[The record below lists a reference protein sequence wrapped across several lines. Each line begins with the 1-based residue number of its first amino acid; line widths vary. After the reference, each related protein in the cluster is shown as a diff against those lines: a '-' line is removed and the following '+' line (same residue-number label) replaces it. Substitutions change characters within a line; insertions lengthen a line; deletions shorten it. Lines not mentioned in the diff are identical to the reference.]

1 MSHPTALKT
10 VVTLD
15 DKYTLTHGHAY
26 LTGTQA
32 VLRLLITQRLR
43 DAAAGLSTAA
53 FVSGYRG
60 SPVGGI
66 DLTLYKAGKLLA
78 QHAIKFN
85 PGINEELAA
94 TSVWGS
100 QQAGLY
106 GDATVDGVLGLWY
119 GKGPGVDR
127 CPDVWRHASGAG
139 TSPLGGVLA
148 IAGDD
153 TAAKSSTYP
162 NQSDAIFQ
170 SVGIPLFYPASVQ
183 EMIDFGIHGYAMSRF
198 CGAWVGMKAVTDVIE
213 SAAVVDVSVDRVTT
227 VLPLDFSAP
236 KDGLHIRWPDTPH
249 AIGARVWEHKIPAA
263 LAYARANRLD
273 KVVFGAGSSDAKQTT
288 VRAEPVEALVTLE
301 GSESTPASPSTGSGR
316 TVTQQLGI
324 ITAGKPLGD
333 TLEAL
338 RLLGLDE
345 TACAAHGISVFQVAM
360 IWPLEPQ
367 GLRNYAQGIE
377 TLLVVEELRPT
388 LESQVKEALYGSASC
403 AVHGKDLLPIAG
415 ELSPLKIAHAI
426 AALLPIELKVNA
438 LKTLAALTP
447 SCAIGAPVEAR
458 QAWFCSGCPHSTST
472 KVPEGSRALA
482 GIGCHYMAM
491 WMDRDTA
498 TFTQMGGEGTPWIGA
513 APFSK
518 TPHVFANLGDGTYF
532 HSGILAVRAS
542 IAAKVNITYKILYND
557 AVSMTGG
564 QPHDGQVTAHSL
576 AAQML
581 AEGAVSVC
589 VVSYQPE
596 RFESQPLPAGVPLHP
611 RIELDAVQRALRE
624 VEGCTVIIYDQP
636 CATEKRRKQKTNPL
650 PVAQRSY
657 AMINPAVCEGCGDCS
672 TQSNCL
678 SVEPLDTPL
687 GRKRKIN
694 QSSCNTDMSCVKG
707 FCPSFV
713 TVTGVALKKPAN
725 KGLNTKTVRPEH
737 VEGQIKENGFN
748 IPQPAIP
755 TLTAPLGILVAG
767 VGGTGVV
774 TIGQLLGMA
783 AHLEGKGCS
792 ILDMSGIAQKGGP
805 VHSHVRLLPRL
816 LLTAGHLPTAAKLAE
831 QQAAVVLACDGVVAT
846 AADAL
851 LRMGPATQVMLNQ
864 GNNPTAAVLKNR
876 SWEYPSEQV
885 LTVLQATAGKTKVFQ
900 LDAQNT
906 AVALL
911 GDAIYTNPIMLG
923 FAWQRGCLP
932 LSLAALQQAIVLNGT
947 QIDNNLAAFEYGRLA
962 AHDAAALAALVKDK
976 QPAQVMVF
984 KALETLAGVVAD
996 RLLRLT
1002 DYQNAAYAKRYSDL
1016 VAKVQR
1022 AEAALPPLPLG
1033 EGRGLAGGFAT
1044 HALRPANREDGK
1056 SEGGEGGSKN
1066 SERLSLAVAKYLYK
1080 LMAIKD
1086 EYEVARL
1093 YSTPEFKAQL
1103 AAQFEGTG
1111 TLKLHLAPPL
1121 LGKVDHLGKP
1131 IKQAFNAAWMLPAF
1145 KVLVGCKGLRGT
1157 ALDVFGKT
1165 AERRMERELLADYEA
1180 VITKLIS
1187 GLNASNLALAVQIAS
1202 LPDEVRGFGH
1212 VKEAA
1217 VDNYRAKQALFLGQ
1231 WSSF

>member
-1 MSHPTALKT
+1 MSHPSALQH

-15 DKYTLTHGHAY
+15 DKYTLSHGHAY

-32 VLRLLITQRLR
+32 LLRLLITQRLR
-43 DAAAGLSTAA
+43 DGAAGLNTAA

-60 SPVGGI
+60 SPVGGV
-66 DLTLYKAGKLLA
+66 DLTLYKAGKLLK
-78 QHAIKFN
+78 QHGIKFN

-94 TSVWGS
+94 TSIWGS

-170 SVGIPLFYPASVQ
+170 SVGIPLLYPASVQ

-213 SAAVVDVSVDRVTT
+213 SAAVVDVAIDRVNT
-227 VLPLDFSAP
+227 VLPLDFAIP
-236 KDGLHIRWPDTPH
+236 AGGLHIRWPDTPH
-249 AIGARVWEHKIPAA
+249 TIGARVWEHKIPAA
-263 LAYARANRLD
+263 LAYARANKLD
-273 KVVFGAGSSDAKQTT
+273 K
-288 VRAEPVEALVTLE
+288 RIY
-301 GSESTPASPSTGSGR
+301 GSGK
-316 TVTQQLGI
+316 TLGI
-324 ITAGKPLGD
+324 VTAGKPLGD

-345 TACAAHGISVFQVAM
+345 TSCIKHGISVFQVAM

-367 GLRNYAQGIE
+367 GLREFAHDVS

-403 AVHGKDLLPIAG
+403 SVHGKDLLPIAG

-426 AALLPIELKVNA
+426 AALLPAELKTNA
-438 LKTLAALTP
+438 LNTLTALTP
-447 SCAIGAPVEAR
+447 ACNINAPVEAR

-491 WMDRDTA
+491 WMERDTA

-564 QPHDGQVTAHSL
+564 QPHDGQVSAHSL

-596 RFESQPLPAGVPLHP
+596 RFDAQPLPAGVPLHP
-611 RIELDAVQRALRE
+611 RTELDAVQRALRE

-636 CATEKRRKQKTNPL
+636 CATEKRRKQKANPL
-650 PVAQRSY
+650 PVEQRSY

-678 SVEPLDTPL
+678 SVEPFDTPL

-713 TVTGVALKKPAN
+713 TVTGVALKKPA
-725 KGLNTKTVRPEH
+725 LKTVQAASHQLEH
-737 VEGQIKENGFN
+737 N
-748 IPQPAIP
+748 IPHPTIPA
-755 TLTAPLGILVAG
+755 LTAPLGILVAG

-774 TIGQLLGMA
+774 TVGQLLGMA

-805 VHSHVRLLPRL
+805 VHSHVRLLPN
-816 LLTAGHLPTAAKLAE
+816 AKHLPTAAKLAE

-851 LRMGPATQVMLNQ
+851 LRMGPATAVMLNQ

-876 SWEYPSEQV
+876 SWEYPSAQV
-885 LTVLQATAGKTKVFQ
+885 LTALQIVAGEANVFQ
-900 LDAQNT
+900 LDAQTT

-947 QIDNNLAAFEYGRLA
+947 QVDNNLAAFEYGRLA
-962 AHDAAALAALVKDK
+962 AHDAAALASLVKAK
-976 QPAQVMVF
+976 QPMSSNSQVMVF
-984 KALETLAGVVAD
+984 KPVETVTSVVAD
-996 RLLRLT
+996 RMARLT
-1002 DYQNAAYAKRYSDL
+1002 DYQNAAYAKRYSDV
-1016 VAKVQR
+1016 VAKVQ
-1022 AEAALPPLPLG
+1022 ATEKPLG
-1033 EGRGLAGGFAT
+1033 G
-1044 HALRPANREDGK
+1044 
-1056 SEGGEGGSKN
+1056 
-1066 SERLSLAVAKYLYK
+1066 ERLSLAVAKNLYK

-1131 IKQAFNAAWMLPAF
+1131 LKQAFNAAWVLPAF
-1145 KVLVGCKGLRGT
+1145 KLLTACKGLRGSV
-1157 ALDVFGKT
+1157 LDVFGKT
-1165 AERRMERELLADYEA
+1165 AERRMERDLLADYET
-1180 VITKLIS
+1180 VIAKLVS
-1187 GLNASNLALAVQIAS
+1187 GLNASNIALAVQIAS

-1212 VKEAA
+1212 VKATAVEA
-1217 VDNYRAKQALFLGQ
+1217 YRSKQAGLLSV
-1231 WSSF
+1231 W

>member
-1 MSHPTALKT
+1 MSHPTALPSL
-10 VVTLD
+10 VTLD

-32 VLRLLITQRLR
+32 LLRLLITQRLR
-43 DAAAGLSTAA
+43 DTAAGHNTAA

-60 SPVGGI
+60 SPVGGV
-66 DLTLYKAGKLLA
+66 DLTLYKAGKLLKE
-78 QHAIKFN
+78 HHIKFN

-94 TSVWGS
+94 TSIWGS

-170 SVGIPLFYPASVQ
+170 SVGIPLLYPASVQ

-213 SAAVVDVSVDRVTT
+213 SAAVVDVTVNRVSAVIPT
-227 VLPLDFSAP
+227 DFTAP
-236 KDGLHIRWPDTPH
+236 EGGLHIRWPDTPH

-273 KVVFGAGSSDAKQTT
+273 KVVFGAAVKN
-288 VRAEPVEALVTLE
+288 VYEPVRPELVE
-301 GSESTPASPSTGSGR
+301 GLGEIVTGASTGSAR
-316 TVTQQLGI
+316 RVFNTTLGI
-324 ITAGKPLGD
+324 VTAGKPLGD

-345 TACAAHGISVFQVAM
+345 TACTVHGISVFQVAM

-367 GLRNYAQGIE
+367 GLRAFAQGVS

-388 LESQVKEALYGSASC
+388 LESQVKEALYGTSHAP

-415 ELSPLKIAHAI
+415 ELSPLAIAHAI
-426 AALLPIELKVNA
+426 AALLPAELKTSA
-438 LKTLAALTP
+438 LNTLTALTP
-447 SCAIGAPVEAR
+447 ACNINAPVEAR

-472 KVPEGSRALA
+472 KVPDGSRALA

-491 WMDRDTA
+491 WMERDTA

-596 RFESQPLPAGVPLHP
+596 RFDAQPLPAGVPLHP
-611 RIELDAVQRALRE
+611 RSELDAVQRALRDI
-624 VEGCTVIIYDQP
+624 EGCTVIIYDQP
-636 CATEKRRKQKTNPL
+636 CATEKRRKQKANPL
-650 PVAQRSY
+650 PLAQRSY

-678 SVEPLDTPL
+678 SVEPFDTPL

-725 KGLNTKTVRPEH
+725 KLFNDKTVRPEPA
-737 VEGQIKENGFN
+737 EGLSTNGIYN

-805 VHSHVRLLPRL
+805 VHSHVRLLP
-816 LLTAGHLPTAAKLAE
+816 TACHLPTAAKLAE

-851 LRMGPATQVMLNQ
+851 LRMGPLTQVMLNQ

-876 SWEYPSEQV
+876 SWEYPSAQV
-885 LTVLQATAGKTKVFQ
+885 LTALQSVAGEANVFQ
-900 LDAQNT
+900 LDAQST

-923 FAWQRGCLP
+923 FAWQRGCIP
-932 LSLAALQQAIVLNGT
+932 LSLAAMQQAIVLNGT

-962 AHDAAALAALVKDK
+962 AHDAAALASLVKAK
-976 QPAQVMVF
+976 QPMSSNSQVMVF
-984 KALETLAGVVAD
+984 KPLETVASVVAD
-996 RLLRLT
+996 RVARLT
-1002 DYQNAAYAKRYSDL
+1002 DYQNAAYAKRYSEY
-1016 VAKVQR
+1016 VTKVQV
-1022 AEAALPPLPLG
+1022 AEKPLG
-1033 EGRGLAGGFAT
+1033 
-1044 HALRPANREDGK
+1044 
-1056 SEGGEGGSKN
+1056 

-1131 IKQAFNAAWMLPAF
+1131 LKQAFNAAWILPAF
-1145 KVLVGCKGLRGT
+1145 KLLAACKGLRGS

-1165 AERRMERELLADYEA
+1165 AERRMERDLLADYEA
-1180 VITKLIS
+1180 VIAKLVS
-1187 GLNASNLALAVQIAS
+1187 GLNAVNLALAVQIAS

-1212 VKEAA
+1212 VKAAA
-1217 VDNYRAKQALFLGQ
+1217 VEGYRGKQASLLKIF
-1231 WSSF
+1231 

>member
-1 MSHPTALKT
+1 
-10 VVTLD
+10 
-15 DKYTLTHGHAY
+15 
-26 LTGTQA
+26 
-32 VLRLLITQRLR
+32 LLITQRLR
-43 DAAAGLSTAA
+43 DGAAGLNTAA

-60 SPVGGI
+60 SPVGGV
-66 DLTLYKAGKLLA
+66 DLTLYKAGKLLKE
-78 QHAIKFN
+78 HAIKFN

-94 TSVWGS
+94 TSIWGS

-106 GDATVDGVLGLWY
+106 GDSTVDGVLGMWY

-213 SAAVVDVSVDRVTT
+213 SAAVVDVSVDRVTA
-227 VLPLDFSAP
+227 VLPLDFNAP

-263 LAYARANRLD
+263 LSYARANKLD
-273 KVVFGAGSSDAKQTT
+273 K
-288 VRAEPVEALVTLE
+288 LVY
-301 GSESTPASPSTGSGR
+301 GSGK
-316 TVTQQLGI
+316 TLGI
-324 ITAGKPLGD
+324 VTAGKPLGD

-360 IWPLEPQ
+360 IWPLEPK
-367 GLRNYAQGIE
+367 GLREFAQDVG

-388 LESQVKEALYGSASC
+388 LESQVKDALYGAPAAP

-426 AALLPIELKVNA
+426 AALLPAELKANA
-438 LKTLAALTP
+438 LNKLAALTP

-482 GIGCHYMAM
+482 GIGCHYMSM
-491 WMDRDTA
+491 WMERDTA

-596 RFESQPLPAGVPLHP
+596 RFEAQPLPAGVPLHA
-611 RIELDAVQRALRE
+611 RTELDAVQRALRE
-624 VEGCTVIIYDQP
+624 VAGCTVIIYDQP
-636 CATEKRRKQKTNPL
+636 CATEKRRKQKANPL

-713 TVTGVALKKPAN
+713 TVTGVALKKPTAKISSN
-725 KGLNTKTVRPEH
+725 AAPS
-737 VEGQIKENGFN
+737 QSPAFN
-748 IPQPAIP
+748 IPQPALP

-805 VHSHVRLLPRL
+805 VHSHVRLLP
-816 LLTAGHLPTAAKLAE
+816 TAGHLPTAAKLAE

-851 LRMGPATQVMLNQ
+851 QRMGPAAQVMLNQ

-885 LTVLQATAGKTKVFQ
+885 LTALQATAGKINVFQ
-900 LDAQNT
+900 LDAQST

-932 LSLAALQQAIVLNGT
+932 LSLGAMQQAIVLNGT
-947 QIDNNLAAFEYGRLA
+947 QIDNNLAAFDYGRLA
-962 AHDAAALAALVKDK
+962 AHDATALSSLMKAK

-984 KALETLAGVVAD
+984 KPVETLPSVVAD
-996 RLLRLT
+996 RVARLT
-1002 DYQNAAYAKRYSDL
+1002 AYQNAAYAQHYSDI
-1016 VAKVQR
+1016 VAKVR
-1022 AEAALPPLPLG
+1022 VAEKTLG
-1033 EGRGLAGGFAT
+1033 
-1044 HALRPANREDGK
+1044 
-1056 SEGGEGGSKN
+1056 

-1103 AAQFEGTG
+1103 AAQFEDGGKKG

-1131 IKQAFNAAWMLPAF
+1131 IKQAFNAAWLLPTF
-1145 KVLVGCKGLRGT
+1145 KVLAACKGLRGS

-1165 AERRMERELLADYEA
+1165 AERRMERELLADYEV
-1180 VITKLIS
+1180 VIANLVR

-1212 VKEAA
+1212 VKAAA
-1217 VDNYRAKQALFLGQ
+1217 VKAYRSKQALLLKVF
-1231 WSSF
+1231 

>member
-1 MSHPTALKT
+1 MSHPSALQH

-32 VLRLLITQRLR
+32 LLRLLITQRLR
-43 DAAAGLSTAA
+43 DSAAGLNTAA

-60 SPVGGI
+60 SPVGGV
-66 DLTLYKAGKLLA
+66 DLTLYKAGKLLK
-78 QHAIKFN
+78 QHHIKFN

-94 TSVWGS
+94 TSIWGS

-106 GDATVDGVLGLWY
+106 GDATVDGVLGMWY

-139 TSPLGGVLA
+139 TSTLGGVLA

-170 SVGIPLFYPASVQ
+170 SVGIPLLYPASVQ

-213 SAAVVDVSVDRVTT
+213 SAAVVDVAIDRVNV
-227 VLPLDFSAP
+227 VLPSDVTMP
-236 KDGLHIRWPDTPH
+236 EGGVHIRWPDTPH

-263 LAYARANRLD
+263 LAYARANKLD
-273 KVVFGAGSSDAKQTT
+273 K
-288 VRAEPVEALVTLE
+288 LVY
-301 GSESTPASPSTGSGR
+301 GSGK
-316 TVTQQLGI
+316 TLGI
-324 ITAGKPLGD
+324 VTAGKPLGD

-345 TACAAHGISVFQVAM
+345 TACTAHGISVFQVAM

-367 GLRNYAQGIE
+367 GLREFAQGE
-377 TLLVVEELRPT
+377 STLLVVEELRPT
-388 LESQVKEALYGSASC
+388 LESQVKEALYGAPAAP

-426 AALLPIELKVNA
+426 AALLPAELKANA

-596 RFESQPLPAGVPLHP
+596 RFDTQPLPAGVPLHP
-611 RIELDAVQRALRE
+611 RTELDAVQRALRE
-624 VEGCTVIIYDQP
+624 VAGCTVIIYDQP
-636 CATEKRRKQKTNPL
+636 CATEKRRKQKANPL

-694 QSSCNTDMSCVKG
+694 QSSCNTDMSCIKG

-713 TVTGVALKKPAN
+713 TVTGVALKKPA
-725 KGLNTKTVRPEH
+725 LKTVQAATQRIEH
-737 VEGQIKENGFN
+737 S

-755 TLTAPLGILVAG
+755 ALTAPLGILVAG

-805 VHSHVRLLPRL
+805 VHSHVRLLPQ
-816 LLTAGHLPTAAKLAE
+816 ANGLPTAAKLAE

-851 LRMGPATQVMLNQ
+851 LRMGPLTQVMLNQ

-876 SWEYPSEQV
+876 SWEYPSAQV
-885 LTVLQATAGKTKVFQ
+885 LTALQGVASEANVFQ
-900 LDAQNT
+900 LDAQTT

-932 LSLAALQQAIVLNGT
+932 LSLGAMQQAIVLNGT

-962 AHDAAALAALVKDK
+962 AHDAAALAALVNAK

-984 KALETLAGVVAD
+984 KPVETVASVVAD
-996 RLLRLT
+996 RVARLT
-1002 DYQNAAYAKRYSDL
+1002 DYQHAAYAQRYSDL
-1016 VAKVQR
+1016 VATVQV
-1022 AEAALPPLPLG
+1022 AEKPLG
-1033 EGRGLAGGFAT
+1033 
-1044 HALRPANREDGK
+1044 
-1056 SEGGEGGSKN
+1056 

-1131 IKQAFNAAWMLPAF
+1131 LKQAFNAAWILPAF
-1145 KVLVGCKGLRGT
+1145 KLLAACKGLRGS

-1165 AERRMERELLADYEA
+1165 AERRMERDLLADYEV
-1180 VITKLIS
+1180 VIAKLVS
-1187 GLNASNLALAVQIAS
+1187 GLSASNLALAVQIAS

-1212 VKEAA
+1212 VKAAA
-1217 VDNYRAKQALFLGQ
+1217 VEGYRGKQAALLAQ
-1231 WSSF
+1231 W

>member
-1 MSHPTALKT
+1 MSHPSALPSVCAASAATAPACATVCAT

-32 VLRLLITQRLR
+32 LLRLLITQRLR
-43 DAAAGLSTAA
+43 DTAAGHNTAA

-60 SPVGGI
+60 SPVGGV

-78 QHAIKFN
+78 QHHIKFN

-94 TSVWGS
+94 TSIWGS
-100 QQAGLY
+100 QQTGLY

-170 SVGIPLFYPASVQ
+170 SVGIPLLYPASVQ

-213 SAAVVDVSVDRVTT
+213 SAAVVDVTVNRVNV
-227 VLPLDFSAP
+227 VLPTNVNLP
-236 KDGLHIRWPDTPH
+236 EGGLHIRWPDTPND
-249 AIGARVWEHKIPAA
+249 IGARVWEHKIPAA
-263 LAYARANRLD
+263 KAYARANKLD
-273 KVVFGAGSSDAKQTT
+273 KVVFG
-288 VRAEPVEALVTLE
+288 
-301 GSESTPASPSTGSGR
+301 SGK
-316 TVTQQLGI
+316 TLGI
-324 ITAGKPLGD
+324 VTAGKPLGD

-338 RLLGLDE
+338 RLLGFDE
-345 TACAAHGISVFQVAM
+345 AACAAHGISVFQVAM
-360 IWPLEPQ
+360 IWPLEPL
-367 GLRNYAQGIE
+367 GLSEFAQGVQ
-377 TLLVVEELRPT
+377 TMLVVEELRPT
-388 LESQVKEALYGSASC
+388 LESQVKESLYGAGLNG
-403 AVHGKDLLPIAG
+403 AAPPVVHGKDVLPIAG

-426 AALLPIELKVNA
+426 AALLPGDLKANA
-438 LKTLAALTP
+438 LNKLAALTP

-482 GIGCHYMAM
+482 GIGCHYMAQ

-513 APFSK
+513 APFVK
-518 TPHVFANLGDGTYF
+518 QQGTAAPHVFANLGDGTYF

-611 RIELDAVQRALRE
+611 RSELDAVQRALRE
-624 VEGCTVIIYDQP
+624 VAGCTVLIYDQP

-694 QSSCNTDMSCVKG
+694 QSSCNTDMSCVNG

-713 TVTGVALKKPAN
+713 TVTGVALKKPAS
-725 KGLNTKTVRPEH
+725 KPVQATSQRIELS
-737 VEGQIKENGFN
+737 

-805 VHSHVRLLPRL
+805 VHSHVRLLPRQPPN
-816 LLTAGHLPTAAKLAE
+816 AKHLPTAAKLAE

-864 GNNPTAAVLKNR
+864 GASPTAAVLTNR

-885 LTVLQATAGKTKVFQ
+885 LTALQSVAGDSNVFQ
-900 LDAQNT
+900 LDAQST

-932 LSLAALQQAIVLNGT
+932 LSLAAMQQAIVLNGT
-947 QIDNNLAAFEYGRLA
+947 QIDNNLAAFEYGRLG
-962 AHDAAALAALVKDK
+962 AHDAAALAALVKAK
-976 QPAQVMVF
+976 QPSQVMVF
-984 KALETLAGVVAD
+984 KPIETVASVVAD
-996 RLLRLT
+996 RVARLT
-1002 DYQNAAYAKRYSDL
+1002 DYQNAAYAQRYSDC
-1016 VAKVQR
+1016 VAKVQA
-1022 AEAALPPLPLG
+1022 AEKPL
-1033 EGRGLAGGFAT
+1033 
-1044 HALRPANREDGK
+1044 
-1056 SEGGEGGSKN
+1056 N

-1103 AAQFEGTG
+1103 AAQFEEGGKKG

-1131 IKQAFNAAWMLPAF
+1131 VKQAFNAAWLLPAF
-1145 KVLVGCKGLRGT
+1145 KVLAACKGLRGS

-1165 AERRMERELLADYEA
+1165 AERRMERGLLADYEI
-1180 VITKLIS
+1180 VVTKLIN
-1187 GLNASNLALAVQIAS
+1187 GLNPSNLVLAVQIAS

-1212 VKEAA
+1212 VRAAA
-1217 VDNYRAKQALFLGQ
+1217 VEGYLSKQAALLKTWF
-1231 WSSF
+1231 

>member
-1 MSHPTALKT
+1 MGWLAVQMKVWGAIKITLNKEDTLKCGKNFNRDIFANHNVSRTMSNPTALQN

-15 DKYTLTHGHAY
+15 DKYTLTQGHAY

-32 VLRLLITQRLR
+32 LLRLLITQRLR
-43 DAAAGLSTAA
+43 DAAAGLNTAA

-60 SPVGGI
+60 SPVGGV
-66 DLTLYKAGKLLA
+66 DLTLYKAGKLLKA
-78 QHAIKFN
+78 HAIKFN

-94 TSVWGS
+94 TSIWGS

-106 GDATVDGVLGLWY
+106 GDATVDGVLGMWY

-170 SVGIPLFYPASVQ
+170 SVGIPLLYPASVQ
-183 EMIDFGIHGYAMSRF
+183 EMIDFGIHGYAMSRL

-213 SAAVVDVSVDRVTT
+213 SAAVVDVAIDRVSV
-227 VLPLDFSAP
+227 VLPNDVVMP
-236 KDGLHIRWPDTPH
+236 EGGVHIRWPDTPH
-249 AIGARVWEHKIPAA
+249 AIGARVWEYKIPAA

-273 KVVFGAGSSDAKQTT
+273 KIVFGAKTEVTSIRS
-288 VRAEPVEALVTLE
+288 VRAEPVEARLTLE
-301 GSESTPASPSTGSGR
+301 RTQAIPTSPSTGSGR
-316 TVTQQLGI
+316 TGSKIQLGI
-324 ITAGKPLGD
+324 VTAGKPLGD

-338 RLLGLDE
+338 RLLGFDE
-345 TACAAHGISVFQVAM
+345 ATCTAHGISVFQVAM
-360 IWPLEPQ
+360 IWPLEPH
-367 GLRNYAQGIE
+367 GLREFSKGVE

-388 LESQVKEALYGSASC
+388 LESQVKEALYGATAAP

-426 AALLPIELKVNA
+426 AALLPAELKANA
-438 LKTLAALTP
+438 LKKLAALMP

-491 WMDRDTA
+491 WMDRGTA

-513 APFSK
+513 APFVK

-581 AEGAVSVC
+581 AEGAASVC

-596 RFESQPLPAGVPLHP
+596 RFELQLLPAGVPLHP
-611 RIELDAVQRALRE
+611 RSELDAVQRALRE
-624 VEGCTVIIYDQP
+624 VAGCTVIIYDQP

-725 KGLNTKTVRPEH
+725 SKTVRPEP

-805 VHSHVRLLPRL
+805 VHSHVRLLPHANR
-816 LLTAGHLPTAAKLAE
+816 LPTAAKLAE

-851 LRMGPATQVMLNQ
+851 LRMGSTTRVMLNQ
-864 GNNPTAAVLKNR
+864 GANPTAAVLKNR
-876 SWEYPSEQV
+876 SWEYPSVQV
-885 LTVLQATAGKTKVFQ
+885 LTALQATTSAANVFQ
-900 LDAQNT
+900 LDAQST

-932 LSLAALQQAIVLNGT
+932 LSLAAMQQAIVLNGT
-947 QIDNNLAAFEYGRLA
+947 QIDNNLASFEYGRLA
-962 AHDAAALAALVKDK
+962 AYDAAALAALVKAK

-984 KALETLAGVVAD
+984 KPVETVASVVAD
-996 RLLRLT
+996 RVARLT
-1002 DYQNAAYAKRYSDL
+1002 AYQNAAYAKRHSDL
-1016 VAKVQR
+1016 VAKVQA
-1022 AEAALPPLPLG
+1022 AEKPL
-1033 EGRGLAGGFAT
+1033 
-1044 HALRPANREDGK
+1044 
-1056 SEGGEGGSKN
+1056 N
-1066 SERLSLAVAKYLYK
+1066 SERMSLAVAKYLYK

-1093 YSTPEFKAQL
+1093 YTAPEFKAQL

-1111 TLKLHLAPPL
+1111 TLKFHLAPPL

-1131 IKQAFNAAWMLPAF
+1131 VKQAFNATWLLPAF
-1145 KVLVGCKGLRGT
+1145 KVLAACKGLRGS

-1165 AERRMERELLADYEA
+1165 AERRMERELLTDYEA
-1180 VITKLIS
+1180 VIAKLIA

-1212 VKEAA
+1212 VKLAA
-1217 VDNYRAKQALFLGQ
+1217 VEGYRTKQAELLVQ
-1231 WSSF
+1231 W

>member
-1 MSHPTALKT
+1 
-10 VVTLD
+10 V
-15 DKYTLTHGHAY
+15 
-26 LTGTQA
+26 
-32 VLRLLITQRLR
+32 
-43 DAAAGLSTAA
+43 
-53 FVSGYRG
+53 
-60 SPVGGI
+60 

-78 QHAIKFN
+78 QHHIKFN

-94 TSVWGS
+94 TSIWGS

-170 SVGIPLFYPASVQ
+170 SVGIPLLYPASVQ

-213 SAAVVDVSVDRVTT
+213 SAAVVDVSVNRVNV
-227 VLPLDFSAP
+227 VLPSDVLMP
-236 KDGLHIRWPDTPH
+236 EGGLHIRWPDTPH

-273 KVVFGAGSSDAKQTT
+273 KVVFGAKTDVTSISS
-288 VRAEPVEALVTLE
+288 VRAEPVEALLTLE
-301 GSESTPASPSTGSGR
+301 RTEAIPTSPSTSSGR
-316 TVTQQLGI
+316 TGSKIQLGI
-324 ITAGKPLGD
+324 VTAGKPLGD

-345 TACAAHGISVFQVAM
+345 ATCTAHGISVFQVAM

-367 GLRNYAQGIE
+367 GLREFATGVQ

-388 LESQVKEALYGSASC
+388 LESQVKEALYGNATC
-403 AVHGKDLLPIAG
+403 AVHGKDVLPIAG
-415 ELSPLKIAHAI
+415 ELSPLKIAQAI
-426 AALLPIELKVNA
+426 AALLPAELKTVAFN
-438 LKTLAALTP
+438 TLTALTP
-447 SCAIGAPVEAR
+447 SCALHAPVEAR

-482 GIGCHYMAM
+482 GIGCHYMAQ

-513 APFSK
+513 APFVK
-518 TPHVFANLGDGTYF
+518 QQGTAAPHVFANLGDGTYF

-564 QPHDGQVTAHSL
+564 QPHDGQVSAHSL
-576 AAQML
+576 AAQMVS
-581 AEGAVSVC
+581 EGAVSVC

-596 RFESQPLPAGVPLHP
+596 RFESHPLPAGVPLHP
-611 RIELDAVQRALRE
+611 RTELDAVQRALRE
-624 VEGCTVIIYDQP
+624 VAGCTVIIYDQP
-636 CATEKRRKQKTNPL
+636 CATEKRRKQKANPL

-694 QSSCNTDMSCVKG
+694 QSSCNTDMSCVNG

-713 TVTGVALKKPAN
+713 TVTGVALKKPTAKISSN
-725 KGLNTKTVRPEH
+725 AAPS
-737 VEGQIKENGFN
+737 QSPAFN
-748 IPQPAIP
+748 LPQPTLP

-805 VHSHVRLLPRL
+805 VHSHVRLLP
-816 LLTAGHLPTAAKLAE
+816 TAGHLPTAAKLAE

-885 LTVLQATAGKTKVFQ
+885 LTALQATAGKTNVFQ
-900 LDAQNT
+900 LDAQS
-906 AVALL
+906 AALALL

-932 LSLAALQQAIVLNGT
+932 LSLAAMQQAIVLNGT

-962 AHDAAALAALVKDK
+962 AHDGAALAALVKAK
-976 QPAQVMVF
+976 QPSQVMVF
-984 KALETLAGVVAD
+984 KPTETVASVVAD
-996 RLLRLT
+996 RVARLT
-1002 DYQNAAYAKRYSDL
+1002 DYQNAVYAQRYSDC
-1016 VAKVQR
+1016 VAKVQA
-1022 AEAALPPLPLG
+1022 AEKPL
-1033 EGRGLAGGFAT
+1033 
-1044 HALRPANREDGK
+1044 
-1056 SEGGEGGSKN
+1056 N
-1066 SERLSLAVAKYLYK
+1066 SERLSLAVAKNLYK

-1093 YSTPEFKAQL
+1093 YSTAEFKAQL
-1103 AAQFEGTG
+1103 AAQFEEGGKKG

-1131 IKQAFNAAWMLPAF
+1131 VKQAFNAAWLLPAF
-1145 KVLVGCKGLRGT
+1145 KLLAACKGLRGS

-1165 AERRMERELLADYEA
+1165 AERRMERELLADYE
-1180 VITKLIS
+1180 VVVTKLIN
-1187 GLNASNLALAVQIAS
+1187 GLNPSNLVLAVQIAS

-1212 VKEAA
+1212 VKATA
-1217 VDNYRAKQALFLGQ
+1217 VEGYRSKQGELLKVF
-1231 WSSF
+1231 

>member
-1 MSHPTALKT
+1 MSHPSALKH

-32 VLRLLITQRLR
+32 LLRLLITKRLR
-43 DAAAGLSTAA
+43 DGAAGLNTAA

-60 SPVGGI
+60 SPVGGV
-66 DLTLYKAGKLLA
+66 DLTLYKAGKLLK
-78 QHAIKFN
+78 QHRITFN

-100 QQAGLY
+100 QQTQLY
-106 GDATVDGVLGLWY
+106 GDSVVDGVLGLWY

-139 TSPLGGVLA
+139 TSAHGGVLA

-170 SVGIPLFYPASVQ
+170 SVGMPLLYPASVQ
-183 EMIDFGIHGYAMSRF
+183 DMLDFGLHGYAMSRF

-213 SAAVVDVSVDRVTT
+213 SAAVVDVTVDRVK
-227 VLPLDFSAP
+227 VELPTELAAP
-236 KDGLHIRWPDTPH
+236 EGGLHIRWPDTPH

-273 KVVFGAGSSDAKQTT
+273 KVVLGAGKK
-288 VRAEPVEALVTLE
+288 P
-301 GSESTPASPSTGSGR
+301 GKN
-316 TVTQQLGI
+316 LGI
-324 ITAGKPLGD
+324 VTAGKPLGD

-345 TACAAHGISVFQVAM
+345 AACIAQGIAVFQVAM

-367 GLRNYAQGIE
+367 GLREFTQGME
-377 TLLVVEELRPT
+377 TVLVVEELRPT
-388 LESQVKEALYGSASC
+388 LESQVKEVLYGASHAP

-426 AALLPIELKVNA
+426 AALLPAELKAVAIN
-438 LKTLAALTP
+438 TLAALTP
-447 SCAIGAPVEAR
+447 ACAIAAPVEAR

-472 KVPEGSRALA
+472 QVPQGSRALA
-482 GIGCHYMAM
+482 GIGCHYMAQ
-491 WMDRDTA
+491 WMDRNTA

-513 APFSK
+513 APFVK
-518 TPHVFANLGDGTYF
+518 GIGKQAPHVFANLGDGTYF
-532 HSGILAVRAS
+532 HSGILAVRAA

-596 RFESQPLPAGVPLHP
+596 RFDAQPLPQGVPLHP
-611 RIELDAVQRALRE
+611 RTELDAVQRALRE
-624 VEGCTVIIYDQP
+624 VAGCTVIIYDQP
-636 CATEKRRKQKTNPL
+636 CATEKRRKQKANPL
-650 PVAQRSY
+650 PLAQRRY

-687 GRKRKIN
+687 GRKRAIN
-694 QSSCNTDMSCVKG
+694 QSSCNTDLSCVKG

-713 TVTGVALKKPAN
+713 TVTGAALKKPTQSKAP
-725 KGLNTKTVRPEH
+725 KPEPLDKLSTGH
-737 VEGQIKENGFN
+737 TEGQFQKSSFN
-748 IPQPAIP
+748 IPHPLLP
-755 TLTAPLGILVAG
+755 TLTTPLGILVAG

-805 VHSHVRLLPRL
+805 VHSHVRLLPH
-816 LLTAGHLPTAAKLAE
+816 ANGLPTAAKLAE

-846 AADAL
+846 APDAL
-851 LRMGPATQVMLNQ
+851 QRMGARTQVLLNQ
-864 GNNPTAAVLKNR
+864 GSNPTAAVLTNR
-876 SWEYPSEQV
+876 NWHYPSEAV
-885 LTVLQATAGKTKVFQ
+885 ATALSTAVGAANVTA
-900 LDAQNT
+900 LDAQT
-906 AVALL
+906 AAVALL

-932 LSLAALQQAIVLNGT
+932 LSLAAMQQAIVLNGT
-947 QIDNNLAAFEYGRLA
+947 QVDNNLAAFEYGRLA
-962 AHDAAALAALVKDK
+962 AHDAPALAALVKAK
-976 QPAQVMVF
+976 QPSHALVF
-984 KALETLAGVVAD
+984 KPIETLASVVAD
-996 RLLRLT
+996 RTARLVA
-1002 DYQNAAYAKRYSDL
+1002 YQNAAYAQRYRSAL
-1016 VAKVQR
+1016 ATVQA
-1022 AEAALPPLPLG
+1022 AEQTVG
-1033 EGRGLAGGFAT
+1033 
-1044 HALRPANREDGK
+1044 
-1056 SEGGEGGSKN
+1056 
-1066 SERLSLAVAKYLYK
+1066 SERLAVAVAKNLYK

-1093 YSTPEFKAQL
+1093 YTAPEFKAQL
-1103 AAQFEGTG
+1103 AAQFESGG
-1111 TLKLHLAPPL
+1111 RLQFHLAPPML
-1121 LGKVDHLGKP
+1121 SKVDHLGKP
-1131 IKQAFNAAWMLPAF
+1131 VKQAFSGAWLLPAF
-1145 KVLVGCKGLRGT
+1145 KLLAACKGVRGS
-1157 ALDVFGKT
+1157 VFDLFGRT
-1165 AERRMERELLADYEA
+1165 EERRMERDLLADYEA
-1180 VITKLIS
+1180 TLAKLAN
-1187 GLNASNLALAVQIAS
+1187 GLTASNLALAVQIAS

-1212 VKEAA
+1212 VKHASVAA
-1217 VDNYRAKQALFLGQ
+1217 YRAKRADLWAQ
-1231 WSSF
+1231 WAAAHKRSNEQVIR